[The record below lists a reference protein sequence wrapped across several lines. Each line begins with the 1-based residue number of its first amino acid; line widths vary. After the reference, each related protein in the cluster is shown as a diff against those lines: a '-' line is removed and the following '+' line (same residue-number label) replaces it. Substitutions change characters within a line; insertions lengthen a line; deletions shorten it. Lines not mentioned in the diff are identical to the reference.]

1 MPPLVLEDG
10 WSWLDLPFAVRREEY
25 GVGELV
31 VNLPCFRCIWGGL
44 SRGEHFREKQCNKFG
59 SLIQNQSIFRFL
71 NSRFCSLY
79 GLKCQAESEDCLKC
93 FKDLS
98 PQKLALHCYL

>member
-1 MPPLVLEDG
+1 MG
-10 WSWLDLPFAVRREEY
+10 WGSSWLTCLASDAT
-25 GVGELV
+25 G
-31 VNLPCFRCIWGGL
+31 GGL

-79 GLKCQAESEDCLKC
+79 RLRCQAESEDCLKC